1 MNNMS
6 FMIWF
11 SVYACAMITLGW
23 YVSRKQ
29 KPAKTFTW
37 RPFAADDPHS
47 RFDGRHHGGDR
58 LQRRRRRL
66 WLQQRLGRDALRLGG
81 AVGILLVAWLF
92 APVRKLRFMTMSEEM
107 SYYTG
112 GSKIIKNLV
121 AILIFIASIGWLG
134 AHILGG
140 GLYLAW
146 ASGIDINVA
155 KIIIALAF
163 VVYVGIGG
171 YSGSMDRY
179 HSIDRAVRRLY
190 FNGDSGGSS
199 LAAGAIFS
207 RPSIRRRKP
216 VRGR

>member
-1 MNNMS
+1 MVGTGS
-6 FMIWF
+6 
-11 SVYACAMITLGW
+11 SVGAVGFGYSNGW
-23 YVSRKQ
+23 AGMLY
-29 KPAKTFTW
+29 
-37 RPFAADDPHS
+37 
-47 RFDGRHHGGDR
+47 G
-58 LQRRRRRL
+58 
-66 WLQQRLGRDALRLGG
+66 LGG

-134 AHILGG
+134 AHMLGG

-171 YSGSMDRY
+171 YSAVVWIDTIQ
-179 HSIDRAVRRLY
+179 SICAVRGLY
-190 FNGDSGGSS
+190 CNGDTGGSS
-199 LAAGAIFS
+199 RWRLEPYSAG
-207 RPSIRRRKP
+207 RRSGGAKP

>member
-29 KPAKTFTW
+29 KTGEDFLLG
-37 RPFAADDPHS
+37 
-47 RFDGRHHGGDR
+47 GRS
-58 LQRRRRRL
+58 LPMIL
-66 WLQQRLGRDALRLGG
+66 TLGSTVGTMVGTGSSVGAVGFGYSNGWAGMLYGLGG

-171 YSGSMDRY
+171 
-179 HSIDRAVRRLY
+179 
-190 FNGDSGGSS
+190 
-199 LAAGAIFS
+199 
-207 RPSIRRRKP
+207 
-216 VRGR
+216 

>member
-23 YVSRKQ
+23 YVFAQTENRRRL
-29 KPAKTFTW
+29 FTW
-37 RPFAADDPHS
+37 RSFAADDPHS

-66 WLQQRLGRDALRLGG
+66 WLQQRLGRDALRPRRRG
-81 AVGILLVAWLF
+81 GILLVAWLF

-134 AHILGG
+134 AHILGRR
-140 GLYLAW
+140 
-146 ASGIDINVA
+146 
-155 KIIIALAF
+155 IIPG
-163 VVYVGIGG
+163 VGQ
-171 YSGSMDRY
+171 R
-179 HSIDRAVRRLY
+179 H
-190 FNGDSGGSS
+190 
-199 LAAGAIFS
+199 
-207 RPSIRRRKP
+207 
-216 VRGR
+216 